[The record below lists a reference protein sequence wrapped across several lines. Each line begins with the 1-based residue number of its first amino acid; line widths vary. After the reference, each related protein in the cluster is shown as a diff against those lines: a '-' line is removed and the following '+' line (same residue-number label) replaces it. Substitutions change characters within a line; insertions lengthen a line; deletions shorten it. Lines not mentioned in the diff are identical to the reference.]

1 MSTFVATTVTSE
13 VRKLRATRS
22 SSLAV
27 IASLALTALLAVA
40 TVLLAGKQG
49 NSPLTQS
56 TVDEAIRAPGQ
67 ILGFAMLLVGV
78 LSAAGE
84 YRHHTVVP
92 TLLAEPRR
100 ARMVAG
106 KVVAVSA
113 FAAAAALLTAA
124 LFAAVSV
131 PLLIT
136 SDAPT
141 QNLYGIPLGV
151 LTLVVA
157 AAGYGVVGVALGLLL
172 RNQTAALVVALI
184 WQFVIEGV
192 LPVVL
197 QAPGLGKY
205 LPGGAASSMLRIG
218 MDPGRGALPPWQGG
232 VVFLTVSAALIAAAT
247 VVTVPRDNT

>member
-1 MSTFVATTVTSE
+1 MSTFGATTFTSE

-22 SSLAV
+22 SSLAL
-27 IASLALTALLAVA
+27 IASLALTTLLAVA

-49 NSPLTQS
+49 NSPLTPD
-56 TVDEAIRAPGQ
+56 TLDEAIRAPGQ

-106 KVVAVSA
+106 KVVALSA

-141 QNLYGIPLGV
+141 QNLSGIPLGV

-218 MDPGRGALPPWQGG
+218 MDSGQGALPPWQGG